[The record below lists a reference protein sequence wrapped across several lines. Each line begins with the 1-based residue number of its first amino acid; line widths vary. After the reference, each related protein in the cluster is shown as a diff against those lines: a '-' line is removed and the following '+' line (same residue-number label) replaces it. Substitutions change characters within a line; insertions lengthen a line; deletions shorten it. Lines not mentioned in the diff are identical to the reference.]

1 MKKILALLAV
11 VVAVCVGAFFYL
23 ASGDEEVSTVEK
35 VTIKHEMGV
44 TEVPKD
50 PKRVIVF
57 DYGITEM
64 LDTVGVEIIGLPK
77 ATLPKFLEKYRDNKY
92 TDVGGLKEPNLEKIY
107 EMKPDFIIL
116 SGRQEPFYEQLS
128 KIAPTIILTTTGEDY
143 LEALRN
149 NVKIMAE
156 IFPKEV
162 QLKKELSNI
171 ENSLKEIKEKVTAEN
186 LNALVVLSNNG
197 KLSAYG
203 LKSRFAII
211 HDHFG
216 FKTIGEIGAST
227 HGSKINFEFLLEK
240 NPDYI
245 FVVDR
250 SAVNG
255 GDVSANKAFDND
267 IVKSTNAYKNG
278 NIIFLDAETW
288 YTATGGLKTTESM
301 INEVKAGLK

>member
-11 VVAVCVGAFFYL
+11 VVAICVGAFFYL
-23 ASGDEEVSTVEK
+23 ASGDEEVSTVET

-44 TEVPKD
+44 TEVPKN

-77 ATLPKFLEKYRDNKY
+77 ATLPKFLEKYRDEKY
-92 TDVGGLKEPNLEKIY
+92 TDVGGLKEPSLEKIY

-149 NVKIMAE
+149 NVKIMGE

-171 ENSLKEIKEKVTAEN
+171 ENGLKEIKEKVTAEN

-216 FKTIGEIGAST
+216 FKTIGDIGAST
-227 HGSKINFEFLLEK
+227 HGSKINFEYLLEK

-267 IVKSTNAYKNG
+267 IVKATNAYKNG